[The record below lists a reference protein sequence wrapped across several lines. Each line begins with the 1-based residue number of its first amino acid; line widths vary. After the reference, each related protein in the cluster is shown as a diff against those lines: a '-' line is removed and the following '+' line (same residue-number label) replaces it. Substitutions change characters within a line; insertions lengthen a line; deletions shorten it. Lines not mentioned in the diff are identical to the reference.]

1 MHLSSHPRP
10 SIPPPACR
18 HPHALFSAPA
28 GLPRGKPKNPLR
40 SSSICYNPH
49 THPPYQPAKHPSP
62 ASPSC
67 PGPRACL
74 PQPPTFS
81 PCRPPCAPAAALQHP
96 LLPAPHPAT
105 EHQHQHHWKPH
116 PAPSTYCPPEP
127 PGESPPGHRPAA
139 QPTAPTLRSP
149 PHLAPAPV
157 PKTPT
162 PPRCLSFSYPGVNRQ
177 ALHHLLTSATA
188 PAAPPPHLHLL
199 ASGHRPLPSPPAPAR
214 SPVATHLFV
223 LSALAGDVSFQ
234 FIPPLRSVLPTFRQ
248 AGKLESWK
256 VGKHTTRA
264 VREDPSHR
272 QPTAGARARPPAS
285 PHSPSIH
292 PRSPSIHPRSPSIH
306 PRSPSIHPRSP
317 VTYRSSSSHPR
328 LRLTRRVNRQTL
340 RPLLTSATHP
350 CPARAPGESS
360 TCPRSPAP
368 PSSPLHPAP
377 GPSPGAKSSRP
388 PAHCR
393 HPRSP
398 LHLAPAHLGQPAS
411 KPGPRSGASPLCC
424 FGSPAPLAAFA
435 ARADPS
441 VRRRTWRRPLPST
454 STRGEQYLPAGRRHP
469 RSPPSPAPAVLPRGK
484 QTPHHR
490 NAAKPPTLQHLLP
503 PAPALALPRGK
514 SPPPLLPSHLCYHP
528 CLRSPSHPRSPPS
541 PRR

>member
-1 MHLSSHPRP
+1 MVRASAVARLNVPAHCRRSPGPSPRDLIAQCNDCTMQSHHSAITLFPHTRPLRWASAHLGRARP
-10 SIPPPACR
+10 SIRPLPAQVV
-18 HPHALFSAPA
+18 PGPAPA
-28 GLPRGKPKNPLR
+28 YHSPPLALPAPLRARRRPAHCPHPALAPSPGAGPGTQDPDPSSLPVFLLPRGK
-40 SSSICYNPH
+40 S
-49 THPPYQPAKHPSP
+49 PSP
-62 ASPSC
+62 
-67 PGPRACL
+67 
-74 PQPPTFS
+74 PP
-81 PCRPPCAPAAALQHP
+81 
-96 LLPAPHPAT
+96 
-105 EHQHQHHWKPH
+105 
-116 PAPSTYCPPEP
+116 
-127 PGESPPGHRPAA
+127 
-139 QPTAPTLRSP
+139 P
-149 PHLAPAPV
+149 PHFCYR
-157 PKTPT
+157 T
-162 PPRCLSFSYPGVNRQ
+162 RC
-177 ALHHLLTSATA
+177 TA
-188 PAAPPPHLHLL
+188 PHLHLL

-292 PRSPSIHPRSPSIH
+292 PRSP
-306 PRSPSIHPRSP
+306 

-368 PSSPLHPAP
+368 PS
-377 GPSPGAKSSRP
+377 
-388 PAHCR
+388 
-393 HPRSP
+393 SP

-469 RSPPSPAPAVLPRGK
+469 RSPPSP
-484 QTPHHR
+484 
-490 NAAKPPTLQHLLP
+490 
-503 PAPALALPRGK
+503 
-514 SPPPLLPSHLCYHP
+514 
-528 CLRSPSHPRSPPS
+528 
-541 PRR
+541 RR

>member
-234 FIPPLRSVLPTFRQ
+234 FVTPT
-248 AGKLESWK
+248 
-256 VGKHTTRA
+256 
-264 VREDPSHR
+264 
-272 QPTAGARARPPAS
+272 
-285 PHSPSIH
+285 
-292 PRSPSIHPRSPSIH
+292 
-306 PRSPSIHPRSP
+306 
-317 VTYRSSSSHPR
+317 
-328 LRLTRRVNRQTL
+328 
-340 RPLLTSATHP
+340 
-350 CPARAPGESS
+350 
-360 TCPRSPAP
+360 P
-368 PSSPLHPAP
+368 PSYPP
-377 GPSPGAKSSRP
+377 GKPPNPPPPPHFCYPSLPRP
-388 PAHCR
+388 
-393 HPRSP
+393 
-398 LHLAPAHLGQPAS
+398 
-411 KPGPRSGASPLCC
+411 
-424 FGSPAPLAAFA
+424 
-435 ARADPS
+435 
-441 VRRRTWRRPLPST
+441 
-454 STRGEQYLPAGRRHP
+454 STRGEQHL
-469 RSPPSPAPAVLPRGK
+469 
-484 QTPHHR
+484 
-490 NAAKPPTLQHLLP
+490 PTLARAPILASSSGTRPVSRRQIIQATGPL
-503 PAPALALPRGK
+503 PAPALASSSGAGPSGPARLETR
-514 SPPPLLPSHLCYHP
+514 PPLGRQPTVLFRISC
-528 CLRSPSHPRSPPS
+528 S
-541 PRR
+541 PRCVRRPS